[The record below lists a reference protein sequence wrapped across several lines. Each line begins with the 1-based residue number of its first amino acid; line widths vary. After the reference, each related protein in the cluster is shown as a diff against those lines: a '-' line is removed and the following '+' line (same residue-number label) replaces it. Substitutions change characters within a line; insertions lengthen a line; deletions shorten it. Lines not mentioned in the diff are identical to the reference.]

1 MVRLLHVPLLGE
13 HSLFPENP
21 SWEEPRPT
29 SSDLTIFHPV
39 GLGTLQER

>member
-1 MVRLLHVPLLGE
+1 MVRLLLVPLSGE
-13 HSLFPENP
+13 HSLFPENS

-29 SSDLTIFHPV
+29 SSDLTVFLPV